1 MENKKIEETK
11 QVNPFKDKG
20 NYIVQIVA
28 DGKVIKEMIALNSTV
43 NIVCI
48 ENQSV
53 VAVIK

>member
-1 MENKKIEETK
+1 MENKKIEEPK
-11 QVNPFKDKG
+11 QINPQKDKG